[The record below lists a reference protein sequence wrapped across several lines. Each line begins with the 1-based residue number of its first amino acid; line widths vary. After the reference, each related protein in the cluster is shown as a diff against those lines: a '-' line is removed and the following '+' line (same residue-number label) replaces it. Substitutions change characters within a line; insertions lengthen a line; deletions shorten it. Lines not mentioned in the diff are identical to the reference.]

1 MNFVHDSTMDGNSL
15 NLPLEMF
22 KNILKKEYKFK
33 FEKDEIVKS
42 SYAAGPEQNTNVQF
56 DCAFFICQKEWKNQW
71 KGESHQFWP

>member
-1 MNFVHDSTMDGNSL
+1 
-15 NLPLEMF
+15 MF

-56 DCAFFICQKEWKNQW
+56 DCAFFICQKE
-71 KGESHQFWP
+71 